1 VTFST
6 TTPTPGWLSI
16 APGWVGHLIDQGGDD
31 PHVGDQARERRI
43 EQEIV
48 VDAYD
53 PHEQAMGWYHHLQDA
68 IGFPFMALC
77 SGVRAISP
85 LQVGDEVE
93 VVGMAPVEEC
103 GHEMFVLI
111 RWEHGTLGIPLSQLD
126 VTAGDART
134 REAVQD
140 WRYWVGQGYQL

>member
-1 VTFST
+1 MAGEEGRDVPARR
-6 TTPTPGWLSI
+6 PTR
-16 APGWVGHLIDQGGDD
+16 DQ
-31 PHVGDQARERRI
+31 VRERRI

-53 PHEQAMGWYHHLQDA
+53 PDEQAMGWYHHLQDA
-68 IGFPFMALC
+68 IGFPFTARC

-85 LQVGDEVE
+85 LQVDDEVD

-111 RWEHGTLGIPLSQLD
+111 WWEHGTLGIRLSQLE
-126 VTAGDART
+126 VTAGDAKT